1 MMAWSEL
8 KKSIVLGANSM
19 TVPVE
24 RTNAVIWTEQFL
36 CDLLDPKKT
45 PRVPKAIRQQASRLL
60 RHYPS
65 RFHMEVIAEREDAT
79 EHSLSIRV
87 FGTGFLP

>member
-1 MMAWSEL
+1 
-8 KKSIVLGANSM
+8 M

-24 RTNAVIWTEQFL
+24 RTNAVVWTESFL
-36 CDLLDPKKT
+36 KDLLDPKKT

-65 RFHMEVIAEREDAT
+65 KFDMDTIADREDQSNNPL
-79 EHSLSIRV
+79 ERKI
-87 FGTGFLP
+87 FGKGYH

>member
-1 MMAWSEL
+1 
-8 KKSIVLGANSM
+8 M

-24 RTNAVIWTEQFL
+24 RTNAVVWTESFL
-36 CDLLDPKKT
+36 KDLLDPKKT

-65 RFHMEVIAEREDAT
+65 KFDMDTIADREDQSNNPL
-79 EHSLSIRV
+79 ERKI
-87 FGTGFLP
+87 FGKGYQ